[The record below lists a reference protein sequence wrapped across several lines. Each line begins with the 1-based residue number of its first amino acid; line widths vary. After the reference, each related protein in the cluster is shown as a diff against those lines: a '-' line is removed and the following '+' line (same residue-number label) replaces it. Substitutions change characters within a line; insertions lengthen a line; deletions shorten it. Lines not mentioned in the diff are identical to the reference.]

1 MPLIYV
7 TGISGSGKSE
17 VRKELLK
24 RGFEAH
30 GTDEDG
36 IAAFY
41 NNETGEIEN
50 ENANNPDF
58 RTPEWR
64 AKHTWKAQR
73 DKVKGLADKAKD
85 KPIFL
90 CGVVA
95 NDNEIWD
102 LFGKVFAL
110 VIDEST
116 LKHRITNRT
125 ENNFGQNPHEF
136 AMISEWQKTAEE
148 DYRKFGATII
158 DATKP
163 LEHVVDEIVS
173 DIQNIA

>member
-1 MPLIYV
+1 MSLIYV
-7 TGISGSGKSE
+7 TGISGSGKSQ
-17 VRKELLK
+17 VREELLR

-36 IAAFY
+36 VAAYF

-50 ENANNPDF
+50 ENASDPDF

-64 AKHTWKAQR
+64 SKHTWKAQR
-73 DKVKGLADKAKD
+73 EKVEELTTRAKD

-95 NDNEIWD
+95 NDNEVWD

-110 VIDEST
+110 VIDEDT
-116 LKHRITNRT
+116 LKHRITHRT

-136 AMISEWQKTAEE
+136 AMISEWQKTAED

-158 DATKP
+158 DATRP
-163 LEHVVDEIVS
+163 LEQVVDEIIK
-173 DIQNIA
+173 DLQ